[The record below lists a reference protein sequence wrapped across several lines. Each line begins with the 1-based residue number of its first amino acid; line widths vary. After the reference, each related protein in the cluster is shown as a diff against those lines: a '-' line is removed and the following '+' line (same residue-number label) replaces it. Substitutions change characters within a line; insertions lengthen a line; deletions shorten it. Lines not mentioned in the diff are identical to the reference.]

1 MSDLRTKIAYQTKTM
16 TFQNPFEVLEARL
29 HNIEALLTEIKQ
41 QPAAQANQPE
51 DEVLTVEQAAVFLK
65 LAKQTVY
72 GLISKGQLPVMKRS
86 KRCYFS
92 KAELIAY
99 LKEGRRSTHSE
110 IASNADQYLIKK
122 KKG

>member
-1 MSDLRTKIAYQTKTM
+1 MQIK
-16 TFQNPFEVLEARL
+16 NPFEALEARL
-29 HNIEALLTEIKQ
+29 YNIEALLTEIKH
-41 QPAAQANQPE
+41 QPAAQASQPE
-51 DEVLTVEQAAVFLK
+51 DEVLTVEQTAAFLK

-92 KAELIAY
+92 KSDLLDY
-99 LKEGRRSTHSE
+99 LKQGKKNALADSE
-110 IASNADQYLIKK
+110 SSAVQYLIKK

>member
-1 MSDLRTKIAYQTKTM
+1 MQIK
-16 TFQNPFEVLEARL
+16 NPFEALEARL
-29 HNIEALLTEIKQ
+29 DNIEALLINIKNEPKPQ
-41 QPAAQANQPE
+41 ASQPDA
-51 DEVLTVEQAAVFLK
+51 EVLTVPEAAEFLR
-65 LAKQTVY
+65 LSVQTVY

-110 IASNADQYLIKK
+110 IASNADQYLIKR

>member
-1 MSDLRTKIAYQTKTM
+1 
-16 TFQNPFEVLEARL
+16 
-29 HNIEALLTEIKQ
+29 
-41 QPAAQANQPE
+41 
-51 DEVLTVEQAAVFLK
+51 
-65 LAKQTVY
+65 
-72 GLISKGQLPVMKRS
+72 MKRS

-110 IASNADQYLIKK
+110 IASNADQYLIKR

>member
-1 MSDLRTKIAYQTKTM
+1 MN
-16 TFQNPFEVLEARL
+16 NPFAVLEARL
-29 HNIEALLTEIKQ
+29 QNIESLLIDLKHK
-41 QPAAQANQPE
+41 PAAQASQP
-51 DEVLTVEQAAVFLK
+51 DAEVLTVPEAAKFLR
-65 LAKQTVY
+65 LSVQTVY

-110 IASNADQYLIKK
+110 IASNADQYLIKR

>member
-1 MSDLRTKIAYQTKTM
+1 MHNL
-16 TFQNPFEVLEARL
+16 VLSPIDPEKLISSISERVTASILNAVR
-29 HNIEALLTEIKQ
+29 IESQAS
-41 QPAAQANQPE
+41 QPDA
-51 DEVLTVEQAAVFLK
+51 EVLTVPEAAEFLR
-65 LAKQTVY
+65 LSVQTVY

-110 IASNADQYLIKK
+110 IASNADQYLVKK

>member
-1 MSDLRTKIAYQTKTM
+1 MTAVTITQITPPELELLIQNSLQKIL
-16 TFQNPFEVLEARL
+16 NS
-29 HNIEALLTEIKQ
+29 H
-41 QPAAQANQPE
+41 QPQASQPE
-51 DEVLTVEQAAVFLK
+51 AEVLTVPEAAEFLR
-65 LAKQTVY
+65 LSVQTVY

-99 LKEGRRSTHSE
+99 LKEGRKSTHSE